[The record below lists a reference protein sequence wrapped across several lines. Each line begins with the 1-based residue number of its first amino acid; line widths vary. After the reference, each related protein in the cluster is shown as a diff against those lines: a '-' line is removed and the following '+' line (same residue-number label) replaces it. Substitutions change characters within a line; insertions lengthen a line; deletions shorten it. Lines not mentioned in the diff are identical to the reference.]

1 MARKMT
7 RKEYVDLYGPTV
19 GDKLHLGD
27 TGLVVE
33 IEKDFNADSYGN
45 ESVFGGGKTLRDGM
59 GSAPG
64 TDSVQGCLDF
74 VITNITIMDPCY
86 GIVKGDIGI
95 KNGKIVGIG
104 KAGNPDTM
112 NITPGLI
119 VGANTNIVSADPG
132 MIATPGGI
140 DVHVHFD
147 SLQLYTEA
155 LSNGLTTMLGGGEGP
170 VTVGIET
177 PGPYNMHRMIEAFE
191 DIPVNAGFLGKGN
204 SSRPDSLVEQALNG
218 CIGMKLH
225 EDWGATPAA
234 IDQCLRI
241 ADEYD
246 FQVQIHTD
254 TLNEAGYVERTLEAI
269 NGRTMHAYHTEGAGG
284 GHAPDILKVVGMP
297 NILPSSTNPTNPYT
311 VNTLEEHLDMI
322 MTCHHLNPRVPED
335 VAFADSRIRG
345 QTIAAEDVLHDMG
358 AISMLGSDSQ
368 GMGRVGESILRTW
381 QLAAKNKLQRGRLP
395 EETGNNDN
403 VRVLR
408 YLSKYT
414 INPAITFGID
424 DYIGSLRPGRQA
436 DIVIWKNTF
445 FGAKPE
451 IVLKNGFIAWSVMGD
466 ANASLMTCEPILYKP
481 QFGAMGSNAN
491 RSSSIFVTQAAL
503 DYGLAEKLPV
513 SAGKLLPVKNTR
525 HLGKKDMM
533 YNNYCPNIRIDPETY
548 EVFIDDELITSEPAK
563 ILPLAQK
570 YFFR

>member
-74 VITNITIMDPCY
+74 VITNIIIMDPCY

-335 VAFADSRIRG
+335 VAFADSRIRDR
-345 QTIAAEDVLHDMG
+345 QSRQRMYCMIWEQSVCWD
-358 AISMLGSDSQ
+358 Q
-368 GMGRVGESILRTW
+368 ILR
-381 QLAAKNKLQRGRLP
+381 
-395 EETGNNDN
+395 E
-403 VRVLR
+403 
-408 YLSKYT
+408 
-414 INPAITFGID
+414 
-424 DYIGSLRPGRQA
+424 
-436 DIVIWKNTF
+436 
-445 FGAKPE
+445 
-451 IVLKNGFIAWSVMGD
+451 
-466 ANASLMTCEPILYKP
+466 
-481 QFGAMGSNAN
+481 
-491 RSSSIFVTQAAL
+491 
-503 DYGLAEKLPV
+503 
-513 SAGKLLPVKNTR
+513 
-525 HLGKKDMM
+525 
-533 YNNYCPNIRIDPETY
+533 
-548 EVFIDDELITSEPAK
+548 
-563 ILPLAQK
+563 
-570 YFFR
+570 

>member
-27 TGLVVE
+27 TGLVIE
-33 IEKDFNADSYGN
+33 IEKDYNSDSYGN
-45 ESVFGGGKTLRDGM
+45 EAVFGGGKTLRDGM
-59 GSAPG
+59 GQAPG
-64 TDSVQGCLDF
+64 VDSLQGALDF
-74 VITNITIMDPCY
+74 VITNITIMDPFY

-95 KNGKIVGIG
+95 KDGKIVGIG

-112 NITPGLI
+112 EITPGLI
-119 VGANTNIVSADPG
+119 VSPNTNIISADPG
-132 MIATPGGI
+132 MIATAGGI

-147 SLQLYTEA
+147 SMQLAWEA
-155 LSNGLTTMLGGGEGP
+155 LSNGLTTMLGGGAGP
-170 VTVGIET
+170 QTVGIEA
-177 PGPYNMHRMIEAFE
+177 PGPFNLQRMIEAFE
-191 DIPVNAGFLGKGN
+191 DIPVNMGQLGKGN
-204 SSRPDSLVEQALNG
+204 SSRPDALIEQALGG
-218 CIGMKLH
+218 CIGLKLH

-234 IDQCLRI
+234 IDQCLKI
-241 ADEYD
+241 ADQYD

-254 TLNEAGYVERTLEAI
+254 TLNESGYVERTLEAI

-284 GHAPDILKVVGMP
+284 GHAPDILKVVGME

-311 VNTLEEHLDMI
+311 INTLEEHLDMI
-322 MTCHHLNPRVPED
+322 MTCHHLNPNVPED

-345 QTIAAEDVLHDMG
+345 ETIAAEDVLHDMG

-381 QLAAKNKLQRGRLP
+381 QLAAKNKAQRGRLK
-395 EETGNNDN
+395 EETGDNDN
-403 VRVLR
+403 QRVLR

-424 DYIGSLRPGRQA
+424 EYVGSLRPGRLA
-436 DIVIWKNTF
+436 DIVIWRNTF
-445 FGAKPE
+445 FGAKPDTV
-451 IVLKNGFIAWSVMGD
+451 IKGGFIAWSVMGD

-481 QFGAMGSNAN
+481 QYGAMGSNVN
-491 RSSSIFVTQAAL
+491 RTSKIFVTQAAI
-503 DYGLAEKLPV
+503 DKGLGEKLPV

-525 HLGKKDMM
+525 NLEKRHMM
-533 YNNYCPNIRIDPETY
+533 YNNYCPNIKIDPETY
-548 EVFIDDELITSEPAK
+548 QVFVDNELITCEPAK
-563 ILPLAQK
+563 VLPLAQK

>member
-1 MARKMT
+1 MAKRMT

-33 IEKDFNADSYGN
+33 IEKDYNADCYGN
-45 ESVFGGGKTLRDGM
+45 EAVFGGGKTLRDGM
-59 GSAPG
+59 GEAPG
-64 TDSVQGCLDF
+64 VDSVQGGLDF
-74 VITNITIMDPCY
+74 VITNITIMDPFY

-119 VGANTNIVSADPG
+119 VSPNTNIISADPG
-132 MIATPGGI
+132 MIATAGGI

-147 SLQLYTEA
+147 SMQLANEA
-155 LSNGLTTMLGGGEGP
+155 ISSGLTTMLGGGEGP

-177 PGPYNMHRMIEAFE
+177 PGPYNLQRMIEAFE

-234 IDQCLRI
+234 IDQCLKV

-345 QTIAAEDVLHDMG
+345 ETIAAEDVLHDIG

-381 QLAAKNKLQRGRLP
+381 QLAAKNKMQRGRLP
-395 EETGNNDN
+395 EEEGDNDN
-403 VRVLR
+403 KRVLR

-424 DYIGSLRPGRQA
+424 DYIGSLRPGRMA

-451 IVLKNGFIAWSVMGD
+451 VVIKGGFIAWSAMGD

-481 QFGAMGSNAN
+481 QFGAKGNNVN
-491 RSSSIFVTQAAL
+491 RTSRIFVTQAAI
-503 DYGLAEKLPV
+503 DHGLAEKLPF
-513 SAGKLLPVKNTR
+513 SGIKLLPVKNTR

-533 YNNYCPNIRIDPETY
+533 YNDYCPNIRINPETY

-563 ILPLAQK
+563 VLPLAQK

>member
-311 VNTLEEHLDMI
+311 VNTLEEHMDMI

-395 EETGNNDN
+395 EETGDNDN

-513 SAGKLLPVKNTR
+513 SGGKLLPVKNTR

>member
-1 MARKMT
+1 MAKRMA

-19 GDKLHLGD
+19 GDKLHLSD

-45 ESVFGGGKTLRDGM
+45 EAVFGGGKTLRDGM
-59 GSAPG
+59 GEAPG
-64 TDSVQGCLDF
+64 ADSVKGALDF
-74 VITNITIMDPCY
+74 VITNITIMDPFY

-119 VGANTNIVSADPG
+119 VSPNTNIISADPG
-132 MIATPGGI
+132 MIATAGGI

-147 SLQLYTEA
+147 SMQLAVEA

-177 PGPYNMHRMIEAFE
+177 PGPYNLHRMIEAFE

-234 IDQCLRI
+234 IDQCLKI

-246 FQVQIHTD
+246 FQTQIHTD

-269 NGRTMHAYHTEGAGG
+269 GGRTMHAYHTEGAGG

-322 MTCHHLNPRVPED
+322 MTCHHLNPKVPED

-345 QTIAAEDVLHDMG
+345 QTIAAEDVLHDIG

-381 QLAAKNKLQRGRLP
+381 QLAAKNKIQRGRLP
-395 EETGNNDN
+395 EETGDNDN
-403 VRVLR
+403 KRVLR

-424 DYIGSLRPGRQA
+424 DYVGSLRPGRMA

-451 IVLKNGFIAWSVMGD
+451 VVLKGGFIAWSVMGD

-481 QFGAMGSNAN
+481 QFGAKGNNVN
-491 RSSSIFVTQAAL
+491 RTSRIFVTQAAI
-503 DYGLAEKLPV
+503 DNGLAEKLPF
-513 SAGKLLPVKNTR
+513 SGSKLLPVKNTR

-533 YNNYCPNIRIDPETY
+533 YNDYCPNIRINPETY

-563 ILPLAQK
+563 VLPLAQK

>member
-27 TGLVVE
+27 TGLVIE
-33 IEKDFNADSYGN
+33 IEKDYNSDSYGN
-45 ESVFGGGKTLRDGM
+45 EAVFGGGKTLRDGM
-59 GSAPG
+59 GQAPG
-64 TDSVQGCLDF
+64 VDSLQGALDF
-74 VITNITIMDPCY
+74 VITNITIMDPFY

-95 KNGKIVGIG
+95 KDGKIVGIG

-112 NITPGLI
+112 EITPGLI
-119 VGANTNIVSADPG
+119 VSPNTNIISADPG
-132 MIATPGGI
+132 MIATAGGI

-147 SLQLYTEA
+147 SMQLAWEA
-155 LSNGLTTMLGGGEGP
+155 LSNGLTTMLGGGAGP
-170 VTVGIET
+170 QTVGIEA
-177 PGPYNMHRMIEAFE
+177 PGPFNLQRMIEAFE
-191 DIPVNAGFLGKGN
+191 DIPVNMGQLGKGN
-204 SSRPDSLVEQALNG
+204 SSRPDALIEQALGG
-218 CIGMKLH
+218 CIGLKLH

-234 IDQCLRI
+234 IDQCLKI
-241 ADEYD
+241 ADQYD

-254 TLNEAGYVERTLEAI
+254 TLNESGYVERTLEAI

-284 GHAPDILKVVGMP
+284 GHAPDILKVVGME

-311 VNTLEEHLDMI
+311 INTLEEHLDMI
-322 MTCHHLNPRVPED
+322 MTCHHLNPNVPED

-345 QTIAAEDVLHDMG
+345 ETIAAEDVLHDMG

-381 QLAAKNKLQRGRLP
+381 QLAAKNKAQRGRLK
-395 EETGNNDN
+395 EETGDNDN
-403 VRVLR
+403 QRVLR

-424 DYIGSLRPGRQA
+424 EYVGSLRPGRLA
-436 DIVIWKNTF
+436 DIVIWRNTF
-445 FGAKPE
+445 FGAKPDTV
-451 IVLKNGFIAWSVMGD
+451 IKGGFIAWSVMGD

-481 QFGAMGSNAN
+481 QYGAMGSNVN
-491 RSSSIFVTQAAL
+491 RTSKIFVTQAAI
-503 DYGLAEKLPV
+503 DKGLGEKLPV

-525 HLGKKDMM
+525 NLGKRHMM
-533 YNNYCPNIRIDPETY
+533 YNNYCPNIKIDPETY
-548 EVFIDDELITSEPAK
+548 QVFVDNELITCEPAK
-563 ILPLAQK
+563 VLPLAQK

>member
-33 IEKDFNADSYGN
+33 IEKDFNAGSYGN

-395 EETGNNDN
+395 EETGDNDN

>member
-1 MARKMT
+1 MAKKLT

-45 ESVFGGGKTLRDGM
+45 EAVFGGGKTLRDGM
-59 GSAPG
+59 GEAPG
-64 TDSVQGCLDF
+64 ADSVKGALDF
-74 VITNITIMDPCY
+74 VITNITIMDPFY

-119 VGANTNIVSADPG
+119 VSPNTNIISADPG
-132 MIATPGGI
+132 MIATAGGI

-147 SLQLYTEA
+147 SMQLAVEA

-177 PGPYNMHRMIEAFE
+177 PGPYNLHRMIEAFE

-234 IDQCLRI
+234 IDQCLKI

-246 FQVQIHTD
+246 FQTQIHTD

-269 NGRTMHAYHTEGAGG
+269 GGRTMHAYHTEGAGG

-322 MTCHHLNPRVPED
+322 MTCHHLNPKVPED

-345 QTIAAEDVLHDMG
+345 QTIAAEDVLHDIG

-381 QLAAKNKLQRGRLP
+381 QLAAKNKIQRGRLP
-395 EETGNNDN
+395 EETGDNDN
-403 VRVLR
+403 KRVLR

-424 DYIGSLRPGRQA
+424 DYVGSLRPGRMA

-451 IVLKNGFIAWSVMGD
+451 VVLKGGFIAWSVMGD

-481 QFGAMGSNAN
+481 QFGAKGNNVN
-491 RSSSIFVTQAAL
+491 RTSRIFVTQAAI
-503 DYGLAEKLPV
+503 DNGLAEKLPY
-513 SAGKLLPVKNTR
+513 SGAKLLPVRNTR
-525 HLGKKDMM
+525 NLGKKDMM
-533 YNNYCPNIRIDPETY
+533 YNDYCPNIRINPETY

-563 ILPLAQK
+563 VLPLAQK

>member
-1 MARKMT
+1 MAKKMT

-27 TGLVVE
+27 TGLVIE
-33 IEKDFNADSYGN
+33 IEKDYNADCYGN
-45 ESVFGGGKTLRDGM
+45 EAVFGGGKTLRDGM
-59 GSAPG
+59 GQAPG
-64 TDSVQGCLDF
+64 VDTNQGALDF
-74 VITNITIMDPCY
+74 VITNITIMDPFY

-112 NITPGLI
+112 EITPGLI
-119 VGANTNIVSADPG
+119 VSPNTNIISADPG

-147 SLQLYTEA
+147 SMQLAYEA

-170 VTVGIET
+170 VTVGIES
-177 PGPYNMHRMIEAFE
+177 PGPYNLQRMIEAFE

-204 SSRPDSLVEQALNG
+204 SSRPDALVDQALGG
-218 CIGMKLH
+218 CIGLKLH

-234 IDQCLRI
+234 IDQCLKI
-241 ADEYD
+241 ADAYD

-311 VNTLEEHLDMI
+311 INTLEEHLDMI
-322 MTCHHLNPRVPED
+322 MTCHHLNPNVPED

-381 QLAAKNKLQRGRLP
+381 QLAAKNKIQRGRLP
-395 EETGNNDN
+395 EETGDNDN
-403 VRVLR
+403 QRALR

-424 DYIGSLRPGRQA
+424 DYVGSLRPGRMA

-451 IVLKNGFIAWSVMGD
+451 VVLKGGFIAWSVMGD

-481 QFGAMGSNAN
+481 QFGAKGNNIN
-491 RSSSIFVTQAAL
+491 RTSKIFVTQAAI
-503 DYGLAEKLPV
+503 DHGLAEKLPV
-513 SAGKLLPVKNTR
+513 SGVKLLPVKNTR
-525 HLGKKDMM
+525 NLGKKDMM

-548 EVFIDDELITSEPAK
+548 EVFVDDELITCEPAK
-563 ILPLAQK
+563 VLPLAQK

>member
-395 EETGNNDN
+395 EETGDNDN

-408 YLSKYT
+408 YLAKYT

>member
-395 EETGNNDN
+395 EETGDNDN

-548 EVFIDDELITSEPAK
+548 EVFIDDELITSDPAK

>member
-395 EETGNNDN
+395 EETGDNDN

-513 SAGKLLPVKNTR
+513 SGGKLLPVKNTR

>member
-1 MARKMT
+1 MAKRMT

-33 IEKDFNADSYGN
+33 IEKDYNADCYGN
-45 ESVFGGGKTLRDGM
+45 EAVFGGGKTLRDGM
-59 GSAPG
+59 GEAPG
-64 TDSVQGCLDF
+64 VDSVQGGLDF
-74 VITNITIMDPCY
+74 VITNITIMDPFY

-119 VGANTNIVSADPG
+119 VSPNTNIISADPG
-132 MIATPGGI
+132 MIATAGGI

-147 SLQLYTEA
+147 SMQLANEA
-155 LSNGLTTMLGGGEGP
+155 ISSGLTTMLGGGEGP

-177 PGPYNMHRMIEAFE
+177 PGPYNLQRMIEAFE

-234 IDQCLRI
+234 IDQCLKV

-345 QTIAAEDVLHDMG
+345 ETIAAEDVLHDIG

-381 QLAAKNKLQRGRLP
+381 QLAAKNKMQRGRLP
-395 EETGNNDN
+395 EEEGDNDN
-403 VRVLR
+403 KRVLR

-424 DYIGSLRPGRQA
+424 DYIGSLRPGRMA

-451 IVLKNGFIAWSVMGD
+451 VVLKGGFIAWSAMGD

-481 QFGAMGSNAN
+481 QFGAKGNNVN
-491 RSSSIFVTQAAL
+491 RTSRIFVTQAAI
-503 DYGLAEKLPV
+503 DHGLAEKLPF
-513 SAGKLLPVKNTR
+513 SGIKLLPVKNTR

-533 YNNYCPNIRIDPETY
+533 YNDYCPNIRINPETY

-563 ILPLAQK
+563 VLPLAQK

>member
-112 NITPGLI
+112 NITPSLI

-395 EETGNNDN
+395 EETGDNDN

>member
-74 VITNITIMDPCY
+74 VITNITIMDPFY

-241 ADEYD
+241 ADAYD

-395 EETGNNDN
+395 EETGDNDN

>member
-1 MARKMT
+1 MAKRLT

-27 TGLVVE
+27 TGLIIEV
-33 IEKDFNADSYGN
+33 EKDFNADCYGN
-45 ESVFGGGKTLRDGM
+45 EAVFGGGKTLRDGM
-59 GSAPG
+59 GQAPG
-64 TDSVQGCLDF
+64 ITSSQGALDF
-74 VITNITIMDPCY
+74 VITNIIIMDPFY

-95 KNGKIVGIG
+95 KNGRIVGIG

-112 NITPGLI
+112 KITPELI
-119 VGANTNIVSADPG
+119 ISPNTHIISADPG
-132 MIATPGGI
+132 WIATAGGI

-147 SLQLYTEA
+147 CLQLYKEA
-155 LSNGLTTMLGGGEGP
+155 LSNGLTTMLGGGAGP

-177 PGPYNMHRMIEAFE
+177 PGPVNLRNMIEAFE
-191 DIPVNAGFLGKGN
+191 DVPVNIGILGKGN
-204 SSRPDSLVEQALNG
+204 SALPDALVEQALSG

-225 EDWGATPAA
+225 EDWGAVPAN
-234 IDQCLRI
+234 IDQCLRV
-241 ADEYD
+241 ADELD

-284 GHAPDILKVVGMP
+284 GHAPDILKVVGMQ

-368 GMGRVGESILRTW
+368 GMGRIGESILRTW
-381 QLAAKNKLQRGRLP
+381 QLAAKNKMQRGRLP
-395 EETGNNDN
+395 EEKGENDN
-403 VRVLR
+403 QRVLR

-424 DYIGSLRPGRQA
+424 DYIGSLRPGRMA

-451 IVLKNGFIAWSVMGD
+451 LVMKSGFIAWSLMGD
-466 ANASLMTCEPILYKP
+466 ANASLMTCEPIMYKP
-481 QFGAMGSNAN
+481 QFGARGNTIN
-491 RSSSIFVTQAAL
+491 RTSGVFVTKAAI
-503 DYGLAEKLPV
+503 DNGLAEKLPL
-513 SAGKLLPVKNTR
+513 SGQKLLPLKNTR
-525 HLGKKDMM
+525 NLSKKDMM
-533 YNNYCPNIRIDPETY
+533 YNNYCPDIRIDPETY
-548 EVFIDDELITSEPAK
+548 EVFIDNNLITCEPAK
-563 ILPLAQK
+563 VLPLAQR

>member
-27 TGLVVE
+27 TGLVIE
-33 IEKDFNADSYGN
+33 IEKDYNSDSYGN
-45 ESVFGGGKTLRDGM
+45 EAVFGGGKTLRDGM
-59 GSAPG
+59 GQAPG
-64 TDSVQGCLDF
+64 VDSIQGALDF
-74 VITNITIMDPCY
+74 VITNITIIDPFY

-95 KNGKIVGIG
+95 KDGKIVGIG

-112 NITPGLI
+112 EITPGLI
-119 VGANTNIVSADPG
+119 VSPNTNIISADPG
-132 MIATPGGI
+132 MIATAGGI

-147 SLQLYTEA
+147 SMQLAWEA
-155 LSNGLTTMLGGGEGP
+155 LSNGLTTMLGGGAGP
-170 VTVGIET
+170 QTVGIEA
-177 PGPYNMHRMIEAFE
+177 PGPFNLQRMIEAFE
-191 DIPVNAGFLGKGN
+191 DIPVNMGQLGKGN
-204 SSRPDSLVEQALNG
+204 SSRPDALIEQALGG
-218 CIGMKLH
+218 CIGLKLH

-234 IDQCLRI
+234 IDQCLKI
-241 ADEYD
+241 ADQYD

-254 TLNEAGYVERTLEAI
+254 TLNESGYVERTLEAI
-269 NGRTMHAYHTEGAGG
+269 DGRTMHAYHTEGAGG
-284 GHAPDILKVVGMP
+284 GHAPDILKVVGME

-311 VNTLEEHLDMI
+311 INTLEEHLDMI
-322 MTCHHLNPRVPED
+322 MTCHHLNPNVPED

-345 QTIAAEDVLHDMG
+345 ETIAAEDVLHDMG

-381 QLAAKNKLQRGRLP
+381 QLAAKNKAQRGRLK
-395 EETGNNDN
+395 EETGDNDN
-403 VRVLR
+403 QRVLR

-424 DYIGSLRPGRQA
+424 EYVGSLRPGRLA

-445 FGAKPE
+445 FGAKPDTV
-451 IVLKNGFIAWSVMGD
+451 IKGGFIAWSVMGD

-481 QFGAMGSNAN
+481 QYGAMGSNVN
-491 RSSSIFVTQAAL
+491 RTSKIFVTQAAI
-503 DYGLAEKLPV
+503 DKGLGEKLPV

-525 HLGKKDMM
+525 NLGKRHMM
-533 YNNYCPNIRIDPETY
+533 YNNYCPNIKIDPETY
-548 EVFIDDELITSEPAK
+548 QVFVDNELITCEPAK
-563 ILPLAQK
+563 VLPLAQK